1 MNLKTGFE
9 KLDNII
15 NSLKNGELICIAS
28 RPGVGKTTLSIDIVN
43 NVSKQTKNK
52 IIFISLESSK
62 EKLKERF
69 INDNVEI
76 IDDKRSIVDI
86 EEVCRKLYLINHSL
100 SLIVIDYLQLVI
112 PEIWRMDKTREP
124 VDILKSLKQL
134 ALELNVPIIITS
146 QLPRT
151 IIEREDKRPI
161 LTDLENCGTSYHYHK
176 VLFLY
181 KDIDNNLK
189 IEVAKNQGV
198 SHRIVDLSFNKE
210 NLSFEEK

>member
-1 MNLKTGFE
+1 MNLKTGFK

-15 NSLKNGELICIAS
+15 NGLKCGELTCIAS

-43 NVSKQTKNK
+43 NISQQTKNK

-62 EKLKERF
+62 EKLKKRF
-69 INDNVEI
+69 INDNIEI
-76 IDDKRSIVDI
+76 IDDKCSIADI
-86 EEVCRKLYLINHSL
+86 EDVCRKLYLTNHFL

-124 VDILKSLKQL
+124 VDILKTLKQI

-151 IIEREDKRPI
+151 ITEREDKRPI

-181 KDIDNNLK
+181 KDDKGNIKID
-189 IEVAKNQGV
+189 VAKNRDA
-198 SHRIVDLSFNKE
+198 SHKIVDLSFNKE
-210 NLSFEEK
+210 KLNFEEK